1 MGMMGAHTHPKPP
14 KAKPK
19 PRNGKEGDPNHE
31 LQGKMK
37 PGAAESGRSIIEI
50 NISDAP
56 IENVTV
62 YRDRAEVNRLVTIQ
76 VNECNK

>member
-1 MGMMGAHTHPKPP
+1 MREGHTPKTP
-14 KAKPK
+14 KSETETQ
-19 PRNGKEGDPNHE
+19 NGKEGDPNHE

-37 PGAAESGRSIIEI
+37 PGAAESGPSIIEI

>member
-1 MGMMGAHTHPKPP
+1 
-14 KAKPK
+14 
-19 PRNGKEGDPNHE
+19 
-31 LQGKMK
+31 MK